1 MTTMSLF
8 RASRRPLVRLFL
20 MVWAVGL
27 AMVLGSFL
35 RAVFGPLPLAW
46 ANPAEE
52 GAADTEVDVAVDA
65 ETFADLERRL
75 GGLPAEDAAGRGDMV
90 VIFPAQGNIDLGLS
104 AFLERVLA
112 DTGEARL
119 LVVDI
124 NTFGGRVDAAVQMR
138 DRLMES
144 EVPTVAYVHPRA
156 ISAGALIAL
165 ACDVIVVTPGAS
177 MGAATPIQVEGGDAA
192 PVEKKF
198 VSYLRGEF
206 RSTAESKGR
215 DGKVAEAMV
224 DADVEVEGL
233 VGPEEL
239 LTLDDGQ
246 ALEFGIAD
254 FQAADLPTL
263 LDRLHLGAANR
274 NQPEIAWAERL
285 VRFLTDPI
293 VGGLL
298 MSIGMLGI
306 AIELYSPGVGLPG
319 GVGVTCL
326 ALFFFGHFMTHLA
339 GIEEVVLIA
348 IGLVLL
354 AVEVF
359 VIPGFGVA
367 GIAGLLTLCCGLV
380 LALIGLD
387 LGVSIETGALWT
399 GLLRVAA
406 SLSVTLLAF
415 LGFLY
420 VAPQSRFASRLV
432 LKQKVAGGASDRD
445 THGVETSRGD
455 KLMGREGVALG
466 DLRPSG
472 TAMFDDDRVDV
483 VTEGDYVVKGSTV
496 KVIEVRGNRVV
507 VRRTAGE

>member
-1 MTTMSLF
+1 MHSMRLL
-8 RASRRPLVRLFL
+8 RSRRNSLVRLFL
-20 MVWAVGL
+20 MIWAVGL

-35 RAVFGPLPLAW
+35 RAVFGPLPMAW
-46 ANPAEE
+46 ANEAQPPEQVEA
-52 GAADTEVDVAVDA
+52 DA
-65 ETFADLERRL
+65 EALAEVGRRL
-75 GGLPAEDAAGRGDMV
+75 GGLPEVDQAGRGESV
-90 VIFPAQGNIDLGLS
+90 VVFPVQGNIDLGLS
-104 AFLERVLA
+104 AFLERALA
-112 DTGEARL
+112 DAEGARVMVL
-119 LVVDI
+119 DI

-138 DRLMES
+138 DRLMETDI
-144 EVPTVAYVHPRA
+144 PTVAFVHPRA

-165 ACDVIVVTPGAS
+165 SCDVIVVTTGAS
-177 MGAATPIQVEGGDAA
+177 MGAATPIQVDGGEAA

-215 DGKVAEAMV
+215 DGRVAEAMV
-224 DADVEVEGL
+224 DAEVEVEGL

-254 FQAADLPTL
+254 LQVDDVPAL
-263 LDRLHLGAANR
+263 LKVLHLDAANR
-274 NQPEIAWAERL
+274 SDPEIAWAERL

-339 GIEEVVLIA
+339 GIEEVVLIL

-354 AVEVF
+354 AVEAF

-367 GIAGLLTLCCGLV
+367 GIAGLLTLCVGLV

-387 LGVSIETGALWT
+387 LSVSLETGALWM

-406 SLSVTLLAF
+406 SLGMAVLAF

-432 LKQKVAGGASDRD
+432 LKQKVAGGASDAG
-445 THGVETSRGD
+445 THAPERMSGEE
-455 KLMGREGVALG
+455 LMGREGVAVG

-472 TAMFDDDRVDV
+472 VARIDDERVDV
-483 VTEGDYVVKGSTV
+483 VTEGDYVVEGSRV
-496 KVIEVRGNRVV
+496 KVVEVHGNRVV
-507 VRRTAGE
+507 VRALEGE

>member
-1 MTTMSLF
+1 MNLF
-8 RASRRPLVRLFL
+8 RAGRRPLVRLFL

-35 RAVFGPLPLAW
+35 RAVFGPLPMAW
-46 ANPAEE
+46 AEPAEDTPSDE
-52 GAADTEVDVAVDA
+52 ATAAADA
-65 ETFADLERRL
+65 ELLAELERRL
-75 GGLPAEDAAGRGDMV
+75 GALPAADAAGRGDSV

-112 DTGEARL
+112 DAEGARV
-119 LVVDI
+119 LVIDI

-138 DRLMES
+138 DRIMET
-144 EVPTVAYVHPRA
+144 EIPTVAYVHPRA

-165 ACDVIVVTPGAS
+165 SCDVIVVAPGAS

-206 RSTAESKGR
+206 RSTAESQGR

-233 VGPEEL
+233 VGAEEL
-239 LTLDDGQ
+239 LTLDGGQ

-254 FQAADLPTL
+254 LQADDLPGL
-263 LDRLHLGAANR
+263 LKVLRLDAANR
-274 NQPEIAWAERL
+274 TDPEIAWAERL

-380 LALIGLD
+380 LALVGLD
-387 LGVSIETGALWT
+387 LGVSIETGTLWVS
-399 GLLRVAA
+399 LLRVAA
-406 SLSVTLLAF
+406 SFSVAVLAF

-432 LKQKVAGGASDRD
+432 LKEKVAGGTAEGGTAAPER
-445 THGVETSRGD
+445 TSSED
-455 KLMGREGVALG
+455 LMGREGTAVG

-472 TAMFDDDRVDV
+472 TAMFGDQRVDV
-483 VTEGDYVVKGSTV
+483 VTEGDYVIKGSTI

-507 VRRTAGE
+507 VRRTEGE

>member
-1 MTTMSLF
+1 MRLL
-8 RASRRPLVRLFL
+8 RSRRNSLVRLFL
-20 MVWAVGL
+20 TVWAVGL

-35 RAVFGPLPLAW
+35 RAVFGPLPMAW
-46 ANPAEE
+46 ADTPPEE
-52 GAADTEVDVAVDA
+52 VVEDA
-65 ETFADLERRL
+65 EARGELDRRL
-75 GGLPAEDAAGRGDMV
+75 GELPDAELAGRGESV
-90 VIFPAQGNIDLGLS
+90 VIFPVQGNIDLGLS
-104 AFLERVLA
+104 AFLERTLA
-112 DTGEARL
+112 DAAGARL
-119 LVVDI
+119 LVLDI

-138 DRLMES
+138 DRLMET
-144 EVPTVAYVHPRA
+144 EVPTVAFVHPRA

-165 ACDVIVVTPGAS
+165 SCDVIVVAPGAS
-177 MGAATPIQVEGGDAA
+177 MGAATPIQVDGGEAA

-215 DGKVAEAMV
+215 DGRVAEAMV

-233 VGPEEL
+233 VGPEQL
-239 LTLDDGQ
+239 LTLDDSQ

-254 FQAADLPTL
+254 FQAADVPTL
-263 LDRLHLGAANR
+263 LKELRLDGANR
-274 NQPEIAWAERL
+274 SNPEIAWAERL

-354 AVEVF
+354 AVEAF

-367 GIAGLLTLCCGLV
+367 GIAGLLTLCVGLV
-380 LALIGLD
+380 LALLGLD
-387 LGVSIETGALWT
+387 LGVSLQTGALWT

-406 SLSVTLLAF
+406 SFGMAVLAF

-432 LKQKVAGGASDRD
+432 LKAKVAGGAEEAGGQAPDRMS
-445 THGVETSRGD
+445 GEE
-455 KLMGREGVALG
+455 LMGREGVAVG

-472 TAMFDDDRVDV
+472 VVRIGDERVDV
-483 VTEGDYVVKGSTV
+483 VTEGDYVVKGSRV
-496 KVIEVRGNRVV
+496 KVIQVRGNRVV
-507 VRRTAGE
+507 VRALEGE